1 MKARAILLLS
11 AATSF
16 GGMCAAGQTVAAAAH
31 TAGSSSV
38 TPTNAVTTPAAAHA
52 PDPPT
57 VAPAAAVPPAPAPPS
72 TGEDLRKRVA
82 IDAFDYSA
90 VIPEAQ
96 LIFNPELEKKKKV
109 TITPVVPNIGAGIRA
124 ILIQRLSEAGKVVIV
139 DKDKLDEIKKM
150 QEDALSNRNQPG
162 KGPGAGRIRAPDL
175 LLAGDVVV
183 FGRDD
188 KRLGIGAGGG
198 VSRVLCPLCGAIGS
212 FRKEEDKAV
221 VKVTYKIIDGETG
234 EVIKSGDANGESIRK
249 SKSFG
254 GMAVGNGKGGGIALD
269 MGSANFAQT
278 IIGEA
283 TQDCIKNLADILN
296 DQLGKMKHR
305 VHEVQGKVAKVS
317 GNTVTLNV
325 GSNDGVNIG
334 DVFEVLKEVGEV
346 DDPVTHEVL
355 HRDTEKKGEM
365 TVAGTFDRIASG
377 TYAGAPVEPGDIAH
391 RTVAAGDQK

>member
-1 MKARAILLLS
+1 MKARTFLVLS
-11 AATSF
+11 AAASF
-16 GGMCAAGQTVAAAAH
+16 GVMCAAGQTVAAAAH
-31 TAGSSSV
+31 AADPSPTTA
-38 TPTNAVTTPAAAHA
+38 TT
-52 PDPPT
+52 T
-57 VAPAAAVPPAPAPPS
+57 VSPPPALS

-90 VIPEAQ
+90 VIPAAQ

-109 TITPVVPNIGAGIRA
+109 TVTPVVPNIGAGIQA

-150 QEDALSNRNQPG
+150 QEDALSNRNQQG
-162 KGPGAGRIRAPDL
+162 KGPGVGRIRAPDL

-188 KRLGIGAGGG
+188 KRLGVGAGGG
-198 VSRVLCPLCGAIGS
+198 VSKVLCPLCGAIGS

-234 EVIKSGDANGESIRK
+234 EVIKSGDVAGESIRK
-249 SKSFG
+249 SKGFG

-269 MGSANFAQT
+269 MGSTNFAQT

-283 TQDCIKNLADILN
+283 TQNCVKNLADILN
-296 DQLGKMKHR
+296 EQLGKMKHR
-305 VHEVQGKVAKVS
+305 VHEVEGMVAEVS

-325 GSNDGVNIG
+325 GSNDGVSVG
-334 DVFEVLKEVGEV
+334 DVFEILKPVSEVK
-346 DDPVTHEVL
+346 DPVTHEVL
-355 HRDTEKKGEM
+355 HRNTEKKGEM
-365 TVAGTFDRIASG
+365 TVATIFDRIASG
-377 TYAGAPVEPGDIAH
+377 TYAGTPVVITDIAH
-391 RTVAAGDQK
+391 RTAAAGDQK